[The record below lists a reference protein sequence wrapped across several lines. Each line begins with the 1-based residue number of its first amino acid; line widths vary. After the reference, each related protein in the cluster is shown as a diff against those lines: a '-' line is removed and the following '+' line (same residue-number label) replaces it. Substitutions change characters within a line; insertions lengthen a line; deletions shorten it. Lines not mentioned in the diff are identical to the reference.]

1 MVRLVCGIALAL
13 AGISTAHA
21 EIDLHGA
28 ECGLHSDYSLDI
40 KPDAL
45 VFTRR
50 DGTPVDIVI
59 ADGNLR
65 VDGRV
70 VAIGA
75 ADRKRLLDIEHGV
88 REALPEVKA
97 IAHEAIAIAFE
108 AVAEVSA
115 AFAKDGD
122 AARASAQRLARSAH
136 ELDLRIDAGDSLAG
150 WKNGEMDRI
159 IEQAVG
165 TLVGE
170 VVGNV
175 AGQAISV
182 ALSGDEKAAAELE
195 ARADGIDKKVDRIVE
210 RRRHELEQRA
220 KGLGPRLHLLA
231 RLGSELD
238 VRLADGKRLDL
249 VRMDD

>member
-1 MVRLVCGIALAL
+1 
-13 AGISTAHA
+13 
-21 EIDLHGA
+21 
-28 ECGLHSDYSLDI
+28 LHSDYSLDI

-50 DGTPVDIVI
+50 DGGPVDIVI
-59 ADGNLR
+59 SGGSLR
-65 VDGRV
+65 VDGRA
-70 VAIGA
+70 VALGS
-75 ADRKRLLDIEHGV
+75 ADRQRLLDIEHGV
-88 REALPEVKA
+88 RDALPEVKA

-122 AARASAQRLARSAH
+122 AARSSAQHLARTAH
-136 ELDLRIDAGDSLAG
+136 ELDRRIDASDSLAG

-159 IEQAVG
+159 VEQAVG

-170 VVGNV
+170 IVGNV

-182 ALSGDEKAAAELE
+182 ALSGDERAAAELE
-195 ARADGIDKKVDRIVE
+195 ARADGIDRKVDRIVA
-210 RRRHELEQRA
+210 RRSHELEQRA
-220 KGLGPRLHLLA
+220 KGLCPRLHLLA
-231 RLGSELD
+231 RLESELD